1 MHIPD
6 GFISPQTYL
15 PAAILGA
22 GLLFYGYKKVA
33 LDVEKIPMLSG
44 VSAMAFV
51 MMLIIIPIPGGTTVH
66 LSGIAILALLFNP
79 WVAFMSISLV
89 LLIQALMF
97 GDGGVTSYPINM
109 LSLAFLGSFS
119 AYYGYALVKRYSE
132 KYAIFFAG
140 WVSIVIP
147 SLFIATILGLQPII
161 ASAEDGTA
169 RFFPFGLDVTLPSI
183 VLPHLLLG
191 VLEGLVTV
199 AVVGFLKTKF
209 KRAFDA

>member
-6 GFISPQTYL
+6 GFLSPQTYL
-15 PAAILGA
+15 PAAIIGA
-22 GLLFYGYKKVA
+22 GLLMLAYKKVE

-44 VSAMAFV
+44 VSAIAFV

-97 GDGGVTSYPINM
+97 GEGGVTAYPLNM

-119 AYYGYALVKRYSE
+119 AYYAYHMFKNFSE
-132 KYAIFFAG
+132 KFAIVFAG
-140 WVSIVIP
+140 WI
-147 SLFIATILGLQPII
+147 
-161 ASAEDGTA
+161 
-169 RFFPFGLDVTLPSI
+169 SI
-183 VLPHLLLG
+183 VLPSVFIATVLG
-191 VLEGLVTV
+191 IQPLVATSNEGSPL
-199 AVVGFLKTKF
+199 FL
-209 KRAFDA
+209 DEGVP

>member
-6 GFISPQTYL
+6 GFLSPQTYL
-15 PAAILGA
+15 PAAIIGA
-22 GLLFYGYKKVA
+22 GLLMLAYKKVE

-44 VSAMAFV
+44 VSAIAFV

-97 GDGGVTSYPINM
+97 GEGGVTAYPLNM

-119 AYYGYALVKRYSE
+119 AYYAYHMFKNFSE
-132 KYAIFFAG
+132 KFAIVFAG
-140 WVSIVIP
+140 WISIVLP
-147 SLFIATILGLQPII
+147 SVFIATVLGIQPLV
-161 ASAEDGTA
+161 ATSNEGSPL
-169 RFFPFGLDVTLPSI
+169 FFPFGLEVTLPSI

-191 VLEGLVTV
+191 IVEGLVTFG
-199 AVVGFLKTKF
+199 VVKYLQTRF
-209 KRAFDA
+209 KRAFDE

>member
-6 GFISPQTYL
+6 GFLSPQTYL
-15 PAAILGA
+15 PAAVMGGGILMLA
-22 GLLFYGYKKVA
+22 YKKVE

-44 VSAMAFV
+44 VSAIAFV

-97 GDGGVTSYPINM
+97 GEGGVTAYPLNM

-119 AYYGYALVKRYSE
+119 AYYGYALFKNFSE
-132 KYAIFFAG
+132 KFATIFAG
-140 WVSIVIP
+140 WISIVLP
-147 SLFIATILGLQPII
+147 SVFIATILGIQPLI
-161 ASAEDGTA
+161 ATSNEGNPL
-169 RFFPFGLDVTLPSI
+169 FFPFGLEVTLPTI

-191 VLEGLVTV
+191 IVEGLVTFG
-199 AVVGFLKTKF
+199 VVKFLQTRF
-209 KRAFDA
+209 KRAFDE

>member
-6 GFISPQTYL
+6 GFLSPQTYL
-15 PAAILGA
+15 PAAIIGA
-22 GLLFYGYKKVA
+22 GLLMLAYKKVE

-44 VSAMAFV
+44 VSAIAFV

-97 GDGGVTSYPINM
+97 GEGGVTAYPLNM

-119 AYYGYALVKRYSE
+119 AYYAYHMFKNFSE
-132 KYAIFFAG
+132 KFAIVFAG
-140 WVSIVIP
+140 WISIVLP
-147 SLFIATILGLQPII
+147 SVFIATVLGIQPLV
-161 ASAEDGTA
+161 ATSNEGSPL
-169 RFFPFGLDVTLPSI
+169 FFPFGLEVTLPSI

-191 VLEGLVTV
+191 IVEGLVTFG
-199 AVVGFLKTKF
+199 VVKFLQTRF
-209 KRAFDA
+209 KRAFDE